1 MLKGRLEEIVKAE
14 GMVCEDGV
22 IDEVIYTSQ
31 GDMRKA
37 ITLLQ
42 SAYHLKGTEAVTG
55 QDVLE
60 IAGVSYLLCT
70 ISKLSTV
77 MSNSQGGAYYF
88 H

>member
-1 MLKGRLEEIVKAE
+1 MLKSRLEDIVKAE

-22 IDEVIYTSQ
+22 IDDVISTSQ

-55 QDVLE
+55 QDILE
-60 IAGVSYLLCT
+60 IAGVSH
-70 ISKLSTV
+70 I
-77 MSNSQGGAYYF
+77 NA
-88 H
+88 